1 MFSVGDDVGLDELF
15 RHTRSLGTVTARD
28 EVANSYTVTG
38 IGTGLVLQVDN
49 TSNFELVPLGAAV
62 TEFRRVTELTQDEI
76 DLLLRNRLLNSM
88 NLQFNQFVNS
98 NPTLAKVQKLAALIE
113 PFNFES

>member
-62 TEFRRVTELTQDEI
+62 TEFRRVTALTQNEI
-76 DLLLRNRLLNSM
+76 DLLLRNRLLDSM

-98 NPTLAKVQKLAALIE
+98 NPTLAKIQELAALIE